1 MTKKEAITLTF
12 HGAAGTVTGSKHLIT
27 YNDHRILLDAG
38 LFQGLKSLRLRNWDK
53 PPFDPTRLDAVILS
67 HAHID
72 HSGYLPAL
80 IKHKYRRHIFCTK
93 STAALLEILLKDSAK
108 LQEED
113 ARYANKK
120 GFSKHK
126 PALPLYTSE
135 DVRKTMQYLQP
146 KYFNQKFKVTN
157 GLEVNFKYAGHI
169 LGAAIV
175 ELYFGKKDPLKVV
188 FSGDLGRWNQPII
201 KDPEIVTEADI
212 LLLESTYGNRMHPE
226 NPEQELARVI
236 NEAVKKKGA
245 LIIPAFAVGRTQEL
259 IWMIRELEEKKL
271 IPVTHV
277 FVDSPMAA
285 DVTELYKKFNDE
297 YDTETVQMLKEGE
310 SPIQTK
316 KFSLISDFHDSK
328 KLNRIA
334 GPMIIISSS
343 GMITGGRVLHHLE
356 NRINNAHTTV
366 LLAGFQAAGTRG
378 RLLREGV
385 PTLRF
390 HGQNIPVKAKIE
402 NVDGLSAHAD
412 QKGIMKWLKGFRKPP
427 KKTYI
432 VHGEPESSRVLAEKI
447 KEDLGWDVSV
457 AEDGQT
463 VNLSE

>member
-1 MTKKEAITLTF
+1 MANREDITLTF

-27 YNDHRILLDAG
+27 YDNHKILLDAG

-53 PPFDPTRLDAVILS
+53 PPFDPTHLDAVILS

-80 IKHKYRRHIFCTK
+80 VKYKYRRNIFCTK
-93 STAALLEILLKDSAK
+93 STAALLDILLKDSAK

-146 KYFNQKFKVTN
+146 KHFNQKFKIVN

-169 LGAAIV
+169 LGASIV
-175 ELYFGKKDPLKVV
+175 ELFFGKKNPLKVV
-188 FSGDLGRWNQPII
+188 FSGDLGRWDQPII
-201 KDPEIVTEADI
+201 KNPEIVDEADI
-212 LLLESTYGNRMHPE
+212 LLLESTYGNRLHPE
-226 NPEQELARVI
+226 DPQQELVRVI

-297 YDTETVQMLKEGE
+297 YDAETVQMLKEGE
-310 SPIQTK
+310 SPLQTK

-328 KLNRIA
+328 KLNRIS
-334 GPMIIISSS
+334 GPLIIISSS

-378 RLLREGV
+378 RLLREGAQ
-385 PTLRF
+385 TLRF
-390 HGQNIPVKAKIE
+390 HGQNVPVKATIE

-412 QKGIMKWLKGFRKPP
+412 QKGIMKWLKGFKKPP

-432 VHGEPESSRVLAEKI
+432 VHGEPESSKVLAEKI
-447 KEDLGWDVSV
+447 KADLGWDVSV